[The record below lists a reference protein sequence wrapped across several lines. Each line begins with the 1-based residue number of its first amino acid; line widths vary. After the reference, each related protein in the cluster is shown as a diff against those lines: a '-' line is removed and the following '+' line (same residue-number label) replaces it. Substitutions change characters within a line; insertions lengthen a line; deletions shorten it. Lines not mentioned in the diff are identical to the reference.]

1 MESSQIVPIVFGLV
15 ALVNIIASANE
26 KKNKNIIYL
35 TKPLLMPLLITYHVL
50 GSPEVNFWLVGA
62 LVGGFF
68 GDIFLMLPGEKEHNF
83 LLGLV
88 AFLINHVL
96 YIVIFIAA
104 IADFGLLPVWLYF
117 CGLPYIVFCFFYYRA
132 LAPGLGEMKIP
143 VIVYIAVILAMG
155 ISALLR
161 LPFVTELSIWLVAGG
176 AFVFIDS
183 DSVLA
188 FGKFKRELRLGH
200 MIVMATYLTAQF
212 MITQGLMS

>member
-1 MESSQIVPIVFGLV
+1 MELSQIIPIVFGLV

-35 TKPLLMPLLITYHVL
+35 TKPLLMPLLISYHVL

-68 GDIFLMLPGEKEHNF
+68 GDVFLMLPGEKEHNF
-83 LLGLV
+83 LIGLV
-88 AFLINHVL
+88 SFLINHVL
-96 YIVIFIAA
+96 YIVIFVAA
-104 IADFGLLPVWLYF
+104 ILDFGLLPVWLYF
-117 CGLPYIVFCFFYYRA
+117 CGLPYIVFCFFYYRV

-143 VIVYIAVILAMG
+143 VIVYIIVILCMG

-161 LPFVTELSIWLVAGG
+161 LPFVTQLSFWLVAGG
-176 AFVFIDS
+176 ALVFITS

-188 FGKFKRELRLGH
+188 YGKFKRELKRGH
-200 MIVMATYLTAQF
+200 MVVMATYLAAQF